1 MQQMRWQFLFGL
13 ALVTLSAV
21 LYSIQISVFEST
33 RDTFFYLFQ
42 DIAFVPVQILI
53 VTLIVDR
60 VLNAREKRILL
71 EKMNMAIGVF
81 FSETGSRLLKSLAAL
96 DANLHGIG
104 KDLIAGAD
112 LSKKQFAALEKKI
125 NGHDAVIDSRMADL
139 DGLKGLLME
148 KRTFLT
154 ALLQNPNLLEHDSFT
169 DLLMAVFHLSDE
181 LAFRDGFKGLPD
193 ADYRHLNGDIKR
205 AYVRLMFE
213 WVWYMRYL
221 KDNYPYLYSLSVRTN
236 PFNPDA
242 SAIVRE

>member
-1 MQQMRWQFLFGL
+1 MKHIRWQLLFGL

-21 LYSIQISVFEST
+21 LYSVQISVFEST

-60 VLNAREKRILL
+60 LLNAREKRILL

-81 FSETGSRLLKSLAAL
+81 FSETGTRLLKSLAAL
-96 DANLHGIG
+96 DANLHGIDR
-104 KDLIAGAD
+104 DLMTGAG
-112 LSKKQFAALEKKI
+112 LSRKQFAVLAKKI
-125 NGHDAVIDSRMADL
+125 NAHDAGVDSRMADL

-169 DLLMAVFHLSDE
+169 DLLMAVFHLTDE
-181 LAFRDGFKGLPD
+181 LAFRDGFKGLPE

-205 AYVRLMFE
+205 AYALLMYE
-213 WVWYMRYL
+213 WVGYMRYL
-221 KDNYPYLYSLSVRTN
+221 KDNYPYLYSLCVRTN
-236 PFNPDA
+236 PFNPGA
-242 SAIVRE
+242 SAIVTE